1 MNSER
6 SSSDNGILTAVEQ
19 FLEYYQFRNT
29 LIQFKEE
36 SLPFLNEDVTEWR
49 PLGHFMRKNSILNL
63 LKTGQVSAF
72 FDSLLSLLPE
82 DLTSRKDYQRLEF
95 ELQLFLATAT
105 WEHKNSE
112 ERNAAL
118 SRFRQ
123 YLETKGALLSQ
134 TTDLLPYYALPYVP
148 NPSEHPIYQGLF
160 RNPWRAS
167 VQLKLTSLLDNVL
180 LEGNISQPRLVRV
193 LTEHTTKRDRTLRQ
207 LHSEL
212 ADAEKRASQ
221 AHRRFTRLQVD
232 YQTLIS
238 VTADLLDALENSLK
252 GNKLEDG
259 VMQRIYTRLMNNQPV
274 GGKVS
279 QAGTDGESV
288 SFGSAKDFSR
298 FSGRY
303 ENFGNSIS
311 LDQSQVWNGKNEAP
325 LFELDYM
332 KIKKDI
338 GQLEDRKKCY
348 LLQAL
353 RWRLTKSSVPQRE
366 FCLTSFVRH
375 DLLDL
380 TTVGPVGDA
389 TPDKA
394 PLLCC
399 LSSQHHRVREY
410 MARFVNALSSLCR
423 GRAYLSQNAAVVKVL
438 INEVLKEKDESITR
452 ENLVGAL
459 QKMSLRRPMQTV
471 MIHSSIIP
479 WVVTLLENT
488 DSLSDYTLEYAVA
501 LCMNLCLRT
510 SGKRNCLL
518 ISSRI
523 LKVLVELLKSDNIDI
538 VPYVNGAL
546 YSILQLP
553 EIRRVAVGMDLQRTL
568 EGLIRADQAEMNRQF
583 EFIIRRLRSHETCS
597 TEESDDE
604 IDDDDDEEDA
614 TALESDLDRQ
624 DMPPPDP
631 TDLKALTGADAVL
644 RDPRVWVGEGLLKY
658 KYAVQPV
665 VRGEAN
671 GGVDWCK
678 PMLSRDSEARMSTT
692 SMRSLGVLNRPTT
705 PGQRSFRGSISESRP
720 TSAIK
725 AGRPVERPSPVSEES
740 MHPLY
745 LRDSLASL
753 GQSFTE
759 DTTPR
764 ASIQLDS
771 GPHKEVS
778 VVESQQTD
786 SVKPKP
792 EKSSS
797 KTDRRR
803 SAFESRPKIP
813 RTPDTV
819 SPTRDDKFN
828 FEPPHSPDSTV
839 TSSVTKL
846 NPSKDVI
853 RSGDNS
859 TVNSRPQSNTSKRSE
874 DNEVVRCPT
883 SGILQPKPLQQTRC
897 SEVIHHLALG
907 APIIDTVESTC

>member
-1 MNSER
+1 MSVKSCCCPIE
-6 SSSDNGILTAVEQ
+6 G

-36 SLPFLNEDVTEWR
+36 SLPFLNEDVAEWR
-49 PLGHFMRKNSILNL
+49 PLGYFLRKL
-63 LKTGQVSAF
+63 F
-72 FDSLLSLLPE
+72 LLS
-82 DLTSRKDYQRLEF
+82 K
-95 ELQLFLATAT
+95 
-105 WEHKNSE
+105 E

-118 SRFRQ
+118 NRFRQ

-207 LHSEL
+207 LHVRLVPDSTVI
-212 ADAEKRASQ
+212 DFYTSR

-259 VMQRIYTRLMNNQPV
+259 VMQRIYTRLMNNQPA

-279 QAGTDGESV
+279 QAGTDGASI

-311 LDQSQVWNGKNEAP
+311 LEQSQIWNGKNEVS
-325 LFELDYM
+325 LVELDYT

-366 FCLTSFVRH
+366 LCLTSFVRH

-380 TTVGPVGDA
+380 TTIGPVGDV

-423 GRAYLSQNAAVVKVL
+423 GRAYLSQNAAVVKAL

-471 MIHSSIIP
+471 MINSSIIP

-705 PGQRSFRGSISESRP
+705 PGQRSFRGSVSESRP

-753 GQSFTE
+753 GQSFADE
-759 DTTPR
+759 SSSLCIPRSDTTPR

-771 GPHKEVS
+771 SPLKEAS
-778 VVESQQTD
+778 VVESHKAD
-786 SVKPKP
+786 PVKPKP
-792 EKSSS
+792 EKPSA
-797 KTDRRR
+797 KADHRR

-813 RTPDTV
+813 RTPDAV

-839 TSSVTKL
+839 TSSLTKP
-846 NPSKDVI
+846 NPSNEAT
-853 RSGDNS
+853 RNGDHSMVSN
-859 TVNSRPQSNTSKRSE
+859 RPQSNTSKHSA
-874 DNEVVRCPT
+874 DNE
-883 SGILQPKPLQQTRC
+883 
-897 SEVIHHLALG
+897 
-907 APIIDTVESTC
+907 